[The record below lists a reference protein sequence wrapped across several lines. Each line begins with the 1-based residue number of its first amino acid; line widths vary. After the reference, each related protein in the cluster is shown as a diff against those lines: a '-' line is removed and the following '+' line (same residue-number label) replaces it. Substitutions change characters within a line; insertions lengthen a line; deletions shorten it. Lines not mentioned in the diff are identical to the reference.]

1 MSKIKSVTARQIID
15 CKCRPM
21 VEVDVVTDDGFIG
34 TASAPTGSSV
44 GMYEAYVLRDN
55 DPNEYDGQSVH
66 KAVDNVK
73 NILGPA
79 IIGMDEYNEAVF
91 AMAPRLKAVA
101 KFGVVSSGVV
111 KESSFTGLCLPR
123 ASTNTAD
130 R

>member
-55 DPNEYDGQSVH
+55 DLYQYGHDYVGLYGNGCRCG
-66 KAVDNVK
+66 
-73 NILGPA
+73 IL
-79 IIGMDEYNEAVF
+79 
-91 AMAPRLKAVA
+91 
-101 KFGVVSSGVV
+101 
-111 KESSFTGLCLPR
+111 
-123 ASTNTAD
+123 
-130 R
+130 

>member
-1 MSKIKSVTARQIID
+1 MGKILVSASHFDTLCKEAWALLEEHGHEVVFDPSRAFPAYSYEELQGIIGGID
-15 CKCRPM
+15 
-21 VEVDVVTDDGFIG
+21 
-34 TASAPTGSSV
+34 A
-44 GMYEAYVLRDN
+44 
-55 DPNEYDGQSVH
+55 
-66 KAVDNVK
+66 
-73 NILGPA
+73 A